1 MLQRRTGRVFASSFK
16 RRLLWTA
23 TTAPLSS
30 GTTVRC
36 TQPHT
41 PLLRR
46 RRELILE
53 SWRCFT
59 TDYNSA
65 AAVASSSS
73 APDNNEHNIKN
84 IEHESIVGG
93 AFTGTVPYNQNPN
106 DDATATT
113 ASTTATVKE
122 GNSTTGKKKGGRNNL
137 LEYTQSLLS
146 SPSSS
151 TPDYG
156 NLSYTKIMEISHC
169 IQQWISTGEHRHL
182 GADQALLLLQR
193 LIFERMVVIG
203 RKRRKTVQV
212 DNGIITWE
220 MFHIPLI
227 VSYLNELY
235 TGQDLVDKMMSIV
248 AMFEEGEELLFHEE
262 EKDGRVLVA
271 EEGSGWE
278 ESVPYKSIIAILCD
292 ARTVDATAAAEL
304 ILHRFESRWFSDIN
318 YKHANPPTTE
328 TYNRIISSWY
338 NLSRGGDGPP
348 GAAEHG
354 LGCIVVR
361 RPIASW
367 PYNYHPNPC
376 SNLLSHM
383 VQLYNSDRSAMTRMK
398 PDELSFHYAISSVY
412 RDQQVEYPRGIKNVD
427 RSSTA
432 GKQCYDHLM
441 TMLDFYDADLVAFAT
456 VLHAL
461 SRGNGEDDEERAKEV
476 LDVMLCMSG
485 IGATPP
491 PSREVK
497 YDVLPRT
504 MHFNVV
510 LGKMARR
517 RRGQGRG
524 RVVGGDVALA
534 VARRYVGIMEM
545 LQQNE
550 ERDMTTTTKH
560 EQTNSSQYLFA
571 EHGNEGYDNVEGNNE
586 DGTSSYE
593 EGWDTYDE
601 ITRISMTTSAPNI
614 VTYNCL
620 LSIAARLERPEAVE
634 EILDR
639 MIERYSSGKSQVKP
653 DRVSFNTVRVPVSV
667 CHLCIARNHSYHRAL
682 SCLQVL
688 LAWSK
693 VTSQR
698 GRLKTE
704 EILHRMNEMADNGD
718 ELLRPDRVS
727 E

>member
-1 MLQRRTGRVFASSFK
+1 MLQRRTVGVFASSFK
-16 RRLLWTA
+16 RRLLTTA
-23 TTAPLSS
+23 TTATLST

-36 TQPHT
+36 TSHHT
-41 PLLRR
+41 HLRR
-46 RRELILE
+46 RRQGLILE
-53 SWRCFT
+53 SWRCFA
-59 TDYNSA
+59 TDINSGV
-65 AAVASSSS
+65 AVSAASSSAS
-73 APDNNEHNIKN
+73 GINEHNE
-84 IEHESIVGG
+84 IEHQSAVGDAILG
-93 AFTGTVPYNQNPN
+93 NVPCPI
-106 DDATATT
+106 DDAAATT
-113 ASTTATVKE
+113 TTTAIDKE
-122 GNSTTGKKKGGRNNL
+122 GNSPKRKNKGIRNNL
-137 LEYTQSLLS
+137 LEYTKSLLS

-182 GADQALLLLQR
+182 GAAQVLLLLQR
-193 LIFERMVVIG
+193 LIFERMVVMG
-203 RKRRKTVQV
+203 RQRRKTVQV
-212 DNGIITWE
+212 DNGFITWD

-227 VSYLNELY
+227 VSYLNKLY
-235 TGQDLVDKMMSIV
+235 TGQDFVDKMMSIV
-248 AMFEEGEELLFHEE
+248 AMFEEGEELMFHEE
-262 EKDGRVLVA
+262 ENDGQVLFA
-271 EEGSGWE
+271 EEGTGWE

-476 LDVMLCMSG
+476 LDVMLYMSG